1 MFDSF
6 ERTVGQRI
14 RYFRTKALMTQKD
27 LAEACRLSEPAIRNY
42 ELGNRVP
49 GIDTLSDIAD
59 SLHVSYYALAD
70 PDLTSLA
77 GVMQIL
83 FRMEYAYGLQP
94 IEVDGK
100 TMLCID
106 PKLSGTKDS
115 YIQKALDIW
124 LKEKSNLEAGMIGP
138 GEYEDWENRYM
149 SPSGAMSSKAIQ
161 SNTVRK
167 RKQKK

>member
-1 MFDSF
+1 
-6 ERTVGQRI
+6 
-14 RYFRTKALMTQKD
+14 MTQKD

-106 PKLSGTKDS
+106 PKLSGTEDS
-115 YIQKALDIW
+115 YFQKALDVW
-124 LKEKSNLEAGMIGP
+124 VQEKSNLEAGMIGP

-149 SPSGAMSSKAIQ
+149 SPSAAMTIRAGQ

-167 RKQKK
+167 RKHKK